1 MAGIAR
7 SRLTEERKS
16 WRRDH
21 PLVCIDIDV
30 NFFRLPFADA
40 SQFFLGLPLFCAKST
55 QIHDCAAYLLHAQCD
70 WLHAL
75 ADLQVIFIFIA
86 LIWQISHCQS

>member
-30 NFFRLPFADA
+30 NFFRLSFADA
-40 SQFFLGLPLFCAKST
+40 SQFFSRASCILIGRPAS
-55 QIHDCAAYLLHAQCD
+55 QIHIHCVNM
-70 WLHAL
+70 
-75 ADLQVIFIFIA
+75 ADFILSVIIVVK
-86 LIWQISHCQS
+86 S